1 MKMKMKKEQQGASI
15 LEFFIIIPV
24 LLMFIVLVSEVGI
37 MFYTL
42 NTLTKTTQ
50 DAARFLSKDQS
61 NFATRQPIAK
71 SLLKYGNVTN
81 TAPPLLPD
89 GDTKVIPI
97 ITITGNHVSVV
108 VSYQHDLIMGT
119 VLGALTGLSTGG
131 TVGFGNTFTL
141 GTSSVMRFEQ

>member
-37 MFYTL
+37 IFYTL

-50 DAARFLSKDQS
+50 DTARYLSKDRA
-61 NFATRQPIAK
+61 NFATRQPIAE

-89 GDTKVIPI
+89 GDTKVIPT
-97 ITITGNHVSVV
+97 ITIADNHVSVV
-108 VSYQHDLIMGT
+108 VSYQHDLIMGS